1 MKVDLDDLLNAAEVA
16 DLLGLSHR
24 QAVATYRGRY
34 EDFPTPVIH
43 KGTCVLWRRQDVEAW
58 GRSTRRLSGRRST

>member
-1 MKVDLDDLLNAAEVA
+1 MLVEIDDLLNAAEVA

-34 EDFPTPVIH
+34 PDFPGPVIA
-43 KGTCVLWRRQDVEAW
+43 KGTCVLWHRPQVEEWAASRRPA
-58 GRSTRRLSGRRST
+58 GK